1 MGIPTAIW
9 TLESVLL
16 AADSLVPSLT
26 SSPYPQSFPKHL
38 VTDIYSEMERKS
50 IYPFH
55 QLFLIFIYLFGY
67 TRSSLQHAGSLVVA
81 CGI

>member
-16 AADSLVPSLT
+16 GANSLVPSAT
-26 SSPYPQSFPKHL
+26 SSPHPQSLPKHL
-38 VTDIYSEMERKS
+38 VKDIYSEMKRNS

-55 QLFLIFIYLFGY
+55 QLFKIFIYLFGC
-67 TRSSLQHAGSLVVA
+67 TRSLLQHAGSLVVA